1 MTRARDVASQLAN
14 LSYVNNGA
22 NWVDPVHIEP
32 FSKGALMLA
41 GAGGITTFTT
51 ANRSMILFQANKT
64 LTISNLSI
72 WVTTAGALVSP
83 TYAKLALYTYNAGA
97 NTATL
102 VARTAN
108 DTTLMTAAGL
118 KTLPLSITGGY
129 PATFT
134 INAGTTYGF
143 VVLTDGTSAGSI
155 LGLSTS
161 TLPTLLLNSYLTG
174 ASPTSGIPFGGQT
187 TAADTPTP
195 VNLSALATG
204 YPWFRLS

>member
-1 MTRARDVASQLAN
+1 MTRARDVASQITN
-14 LSYVNNGA
+14 LSFVSNGA
-22 NWVDPVHIEP
+22 NWVDPLHIEP
-32 FSKGALMLA
+32 FSKGSLMLA

-51 ANRSMILFQANKT
+51 ANRSMLLFQANKT

-83 TYAKLALYTYNAGA
+83 TYAKLALYTYNSVP

-108 DTTLMTAAGL
+108 DTTLMTSLGL
-118 KTLPLSITGGY
+118 KTLPLSINGGF

-134 INAGTTYGF
+134 INAGTIYGF
-143 VVLTDGTSAGSI
+143 VVLSDGTSAGSL

-161 TLPTLLLNSYLTG
+161 TLPTLLLNSYTTG
-174 ASPTSGIPFGGQT
+174 SVASGIPFGGQT